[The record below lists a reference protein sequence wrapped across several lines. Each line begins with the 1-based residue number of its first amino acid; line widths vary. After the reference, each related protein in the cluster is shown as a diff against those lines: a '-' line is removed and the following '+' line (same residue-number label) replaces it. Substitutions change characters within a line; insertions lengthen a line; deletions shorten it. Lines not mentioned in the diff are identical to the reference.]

1 MEKLPKRCK
10 VVFYNKK
17 FKGEK
22 SKEIATNLDI
32 SIKTVEAHLT
42 KAYVILRDCLKLK
55 KNLF

>member
-1 MEKLPKRCK
+1 M
-10 VVFYNKK
+10 FYNKK

-55 KNLF
+55 KKSILNY